1 MMDRE
6 HLSHVESLDDAT
18 LVVGRFYSMRRF
30 NLKSDSWICYG
41 PDVPNQI
48 VTTDDIELMSRLEC
62 LEFLGPS
69 AD

>member
-1 MMDRE
+1 MDAE
-6 HLSHVESLDDAT
+6 HMTPVESLDRAM

-62 LEFLGPS
+62 LEFFGN
-69 AD
+69 

>member
-1 MMDRE
+1 MDTE
-6 HLSHVESLDDAT
+6 HMTPVESLDRAM

-41 PDVPNQI
+41 PDVPSQI

-62 LEFLGPS
+62 LEFFGN
-69 AD
+69 